1 MEYVICG
8 KTSSFNLYFSINKKQ
23 HCGNIIHAKTKKIFD
38 EIEDTDTIIL
48 LHGWWGRSWTKEALK
63 NILEVY
69 PLIDVKYLDGTFGE
83 RERENISCNKSSVT
97 RFDLMDFE

>member
-8 KTSSFNLYFSINKKQ
+8 KTASFNLYFNINKVPP
-23 HCGNIIHAKTKKIFD
+23 CSNIIHAKTKKIFD

-48 LHGWWGRSWTKEALK
+48 LHGWWGRSWAKEALK

-83 RERENISCNKSSVT
+83 KKRKDIYSHKSTVT